1 MEKRLIRKRENAL
14 VGGICSG
21 IASYLSIDPLW
32 VRLFFVIWIIAGGAS
47 IFVYIILWVVIPL
60 EGDTAPLDLN
70 TRLKIVGNELSE
82 IFRQPNAQLITYA
95 GVALIG
101 MGILALA
108 RYFGFFWLNWVH
120 WDLFWPVLMMIAGA
134 FLLIRA
140 LTHRN

>member
-108 RYFGFFWLNWVH
+108 RYFGFFWLNWAH